1 MDFGFPNRTYTMPT
15 DISLYIHIPF
25 CHTKCPYCDFNT
37 FAGIETLIPSYI
49 KALTKEISQWGVLLG
64 KPNVNTVFFGGG
76 TPSYLRGEA
85 INSILD
91 VASSTFQITSR
102 AEITMEA
109 NPGDL
114 SNEGMS
120 SLPKLGINR
129 LSIGVQSLDKSLL
142 NILGR
147 RHSVQ
152 DAFKAYSTAR
162 QVGFTNISMDF
173 MYGLPHQTI
182 EQWQDTLD
190 HVLDMSPEHL
200 SLYCLTL
207 EDGTPM
213 EQQVRLGELPE
224 PDTDLAADMYLRAVD
239 ILGTAGY
246 RHYEISNWAKPGME
260 SLHNLT
266 YWRNDEYLGV
276 GPGAHSYLGGW
287 RFHNINSPREYIRR
301 LEKTSLPST
310 PFGSISAETLRQV
323 ATLEGLEAIN
333 KHLEMAE
340 TMMLGL
346 RLEEGVSLAG
356 FEARFDTTLPSVY
369 GEQIQGLMSVG
380 LLQQSGDVLYLT
392 EHGRLLGNE
401 VFLRFFEPA

>member
-1 MDFGFPNRTYTMPT
+1 MDFGSTNRTYKMPT

-37 FAGIETLIPSYI
+37 FAGIETLIPRYI
-49 KALTKEISQWGVLLG
+49 VALSKEISQWGALLG
-64 KPNVNTVFFGGG
+64 KPRVNTVFFGGG
-76 TPSYLRGEA
+76 TPSYLHGEA
-85 INSILD
+85 IRSILD
-91 VASSTFQITSR
+91 VARNTFHITSS

-114 SNEGMS
+114 SNEGIS
-120 SLPKLGINR
+120 SFPERGINR
-129 LSIGVQSLDKSLL
+129 LSIGVQSLDESLL
-142 NILGR
+142 GILGR

-152 DAFKAYSTAR
+152 DAFKSYSTAR
-162 QVGFTNISMDF
+162 HVGFTNISMDF
-173 MYGLPHQTI
+173 MYGLPYQTI

-190 HVLDMSPEHL
+190 HVLTMSPEHL

-224 PDTDLAADMYLRAVD
+224 PDPDLAADMYLRAVD
-239 ILGTAGY
+239 ILSTVGY

-266 YWRNDEYLGV
+266 YWRNNEYLGV
-276 GPGAHSYLGGW
+276 GPGAHSYLGGL

-301 LEKTSLPST
+301 LEKTSPPST
-310 PFGSISAETLRQV
+310 QFESISEETLRHV
-323 ATLEGLEAIN
+323 ATVEDVETID
-333 KHLEMAE
+333 KRLEMAE

-346 RLEEGVSLAG
+346 RLEEGVSLEG
-356 FEARFDTTLPSVY
+356 FKARFDTALPSVY
-369 GEQIQGLMSVG
+369 GEQIQELISIG
-380 LLQQSGDVLYLT
+380 LLENSGDVLYLT

-401 VFLRFFEPA
+401 VFTRFFQRE